1 MKGLVYKL
9 TWDWRWD
16 KWVVPQGGVGK
27 TTNLVNRGSACRNIG
42 MPKYTR
48 RHTCVCIYIC
58 ILYCICIYTFHIVYM
73 LLYIIYVCALCLNV
87 YLYVIYVF
95 MYHICSKQSPWILVG
110 RTDAEAE
117 TPVFWSSD
125 VNSWLIGTALDA
137 GKDWGQKE
145 KRGQRQRLK
154 LSDHKPR
161 NTCTGSHQKLKEA
174 KDSISSTVSGQ
185 RVARTVSLNKC
196 LNFPLIFSS
205 FVYLN
210 TFFLKI
216 KWINCFI
223 CDFICDFRVL
233 ASRIVKEYTS
243 DSKPPSF

>member
-1 MKGLVYKL
+1 MSIYSRLWSCTNVQVWLWKLDSKEAGVPSNWCLWTVVLKKIPESPLDSKEIKPVNFKGSQS
-9 TWDWRWD
+9 WIFF
-16 KWVVPQGGVGK
+16 GK
-27 TTNLVNRGSACRNIG
+27 A
-42 MPKYTR
+42 
-48 RHTCVCIYIC
+48 
-58 ILYCICIYTFHIVYM
+58 
-73 LLYIIYVCALCLNV
+73 
-87 YLYVIYVF
+87 
-95 MYHICSKQSPWILVG
+95 
-110 RTDAEAE
+110 DAEAE
-117 TPVFWSSD
+117 TPVLWSSD
-125 VNSWLIGTALDA
+125 VNSWLIGKVLDS

-174 KDSISSTVSGQ
+174 KDSISSTVSGR

-216 KWINCFI
+216 KWINCFL

>member
-1 MKGLVYKL
+1 MSIYSRLWSCTNVQVWLWKLDSKEAGVPSNWCLRTVVLKKIPESPLDSKEIKPVNFKGSQS
-9 TWDWRWD
+9 WIFF
-16 KWVVPQGGVGK
+16 GK
-27 TTNLVNRGSACRNIG
+27 A
-42 MPKYTR
+42 
-48 RHTCVCIYIC
+48 
-58 ILYCICIYTFHIVYM
+58 
-73 LLYIIYVCALCLNV
+73 
-87 YLYVIYVF
+87 
-95 MYHICSKQSPWILVG
+95 
-110 RTDAEAE
+110 DAEAE
-117 TPVFWSSD
+117 TPVLWSSD
-125 VNSWLIGTALDA
+125 VNSWLIGKVLDS

-174 KDSISSTVSGQ
+174 KDSISSTVSGR

-216 KWINCFI
+216 KWINCFL